1 MSLPAYATPRH
12 ASHPHP
18 PNPRRRRPESRPRR
32 RSTTHHT
39 HLQPAR
45 TQPHALGY
53 TSSVVAPSRRLAEAR
68 LLQLLTRAGRPP
80 WLLAPRRS
88 MAEGGPTAPL
98 LGRSSA
104 RVPVPSRPGRASIA
118 IGFDNSFALKMGGA
132 VTDLQETI
140 DAIIKA
146 SDFPSPILVA
156 GVGEVDRNG
165 DNGTGKYVSSVI
177 AIGAMFSM
185 THCLGSSAYLY
196 ISVAFAQ
203 MLKEIIAVF
212 LLGAALGLEEMSCKM
227 LAIMPVE
234 LTSALTARVTGIW
247 RDWTVVL
254 LSAAIFADT
263 QLTFINIIGYLIGV
277 VAYNNHKLKV
287 KPQWNEQQ
295 EGLQVLAV

>member
-118 IGFDNSFALKMGGA
+118 IGFPKIKSLGGA

-165 DNGTGKYVSSVI
+165 DNGTGKFLS
-177 AIGAMFSM
+177 
-185 THCLGSSAYLY
+185 
-196 ISVAFAQ
+196 
-203 MLKEIIAVF
+203 IAVF

-295 EGLQVLAV
+295 EVLKMLRHHQSRLKKLHSTECWAVLNRFLKKGLQVLAV

>member
-165 DNGTGKYVSSVI
+165 DNGTGKFLS
-177 AIGAMFSM
+177 
-185 THCLGSSAYLY
+185 
-196 ISVAFAQ
+196 
-203 MLKEIIAVF
+203 IAVF

>member
-234 LTSALTARVTGIW
+234 L
-247 RDWTVVL
+247 DWTVVL

>member
-18 PNPRRRRPESRPRR
+18 PNPRRRRHAGRPESRPRR
-32 RSTTHHT
+32 CSTTHHT

-53 TSSVVAPSRRLAEAR
+53 TSSVVAPFRRLAEAR

-118 IGFDNSFALKMGGA
+118 IGRHSTGQFEEHIHQIKGGA

-165 DNGTGKYVSSVI
+165 DNGTGKFL
-177 AIGAMFSM
+177 A
-185 THCLGSSAYLY
+185 
-196 ISVAFAQ
+196 
-203 MLKEIIAVF
+203 IAVF

-234 LTSALTARVTGIW
+234 LTSALTARVTGIV

-295 EGLQVLAV
+295 EVLKMY

>member
-118 IGFDNSFALKMGGA
+118 IGFPKIKSLGGA